1 MSNQNHKTSGATDTV
16 GLSPGF
22 NTEIIVKCTTVIQ
35 NNIVQWSY
43 GAHTQYCTVEL
54 WSAYTILYSGVMEHI
69 HNIVQWSYGAHTQSA
84 LT

>member
-1 MSNQNHKTSGATDTV
+1 MGNQNHKTSGTADTV

-22 NTEIIVKCTTVIQ
+22 NTEITVKCTTIIQ

-54 WSAYTILYSGVMEHI
+54 WSTYTVSTYLMED
-69 HNIVQWSYGAHTQSA
+69 SSTLSSEQSA
-84 LT
+84 KLQANWES